1 MTKIEMAKSML
12 EFAKSSQSGMTP
24 NQLCEMRE
32 MAKQILLAEAAS
44 VKNFGCAEA
53 HYLLDGMMDT
63 DAENDAMLAM
73 AAAMGHEDALRCVD
87 EDGDGELKKAYEV
100 AVREFNFNGD

>member
-12 EFAKSSQSGMTP
+12 EFAKSSQIGMTP

-32 MAKQILLAEAAS
+32 MAKQILIAEASS
-44 VKNFGCAEA
+44 VKNEGCAEA
-53 HYLLDGMMDT
+53 CYILDGMMDS
-63 DAENDAMLAM
+63 DEENDVMMAR
-73 AAAMGHEDALRCVD
+73 AAAMGHEDAIRCVETGSD
-87 EDGDGELKKAYEV
+87 ELKKAYET